1 MKAGIPPLEALS
13 ATAWAAREWLGRP
26 GLVEGAPADLV
37 VYASDPRVDV
47 RALAQPLRVVVDG
60 KVRA

>member
-1 MKAGIPPLEALS
+1 MKAGIPALDALS

-26 GLVEGAPADLV
+26 GLTEGAPADLV
-37 VYASDPRVDV
+37 VYAADPRADV
-47 RALAQPLRVVVDG
+47 RALAQPLRVVVNG